1 MNRLAIAFTI
11 ATTLLFVQSCSS
23 ASNIQETMASSTTE
37 HNERA
42 AADANHDGHG
52 MVRANDGEK
61 KTATKAKLTT
71 PDKIAANTSVGLAIE
86 IRDSNGN
93 AIANFDTFQEELM
106 HLIVVSDDL
115 QSFAH
120 LHPVYKSNG
129 RFEVEARFPKPGS
142 YTFFS
147 DYKPTGQQER
157 VSVLKTRVSG
167 DRPPAVK
174 MDVSRTKT
182 FADTKVNLELSEA
195 TVKAGE
201 EVTLMF
207 DLQDAAN
214 NKPIADLQPYL
225 GEKGHLVILR
235 QSSPL
240 TSNDYVHAHALKDTP
255 PGQVHFATRFPRT
268 GQYKLWGQ
276 FNRNGKIVT
285 ADFWVNV
292 ADSSS

>member
-1 MNRLAIAFTI
+1 MNRLAIALTI
-11 ATTLLFVQSCSS
+11 AATLLFVQSCSS
-23 ASNIQETMASSTTE
+23 SSNIQKTMASGTTE
-37 HNERA
+37 HTERA
-42 AADANHDGHG
+42 AADANHDGHV
-52 MVRANDGEK
+52 MERVTQGEK
-61 KTATKAKLTT
+61 KTATKAKLIA
-71 PDKIAANTSVGLAIE
+71 PDKIAPNTSVGLAIE

-106 HLIVVSDDL
+106 HLIMVSDDL

-174 MDVSRTKT
+174 MDVNRTKT
-182 FADTKVNLELSEA
+182 FADTKVNLELSQA

-214 NKPIADLQPYL
+214 DKPIADLQPYL

-240 TSNDYVHAHALKDTP
+240 TLNDYVHAHALKDTP
-255 PGQVHFATRFPRT
+255 SGQVHFATRFPRS

-276 FNRNGKIVT
+276 FNRNGKVVT

-292 ADSSS
+292 VESSS

>member
-1 MNRLAIAFTI
+1 MNGLAIAFTI
-11 ATTLLFVQSCSS
+11 ATTLLFVQSCSLS
-23 ASNIQETMASSTTE
+23 PNIRETMVSSTTE
-37 HNERA
+37 HNELA
-42 AADANHDGHG
+42 AASANHDGHA
-52 MVRANDGEK
+52 MDRATEGEK
-61 KTATKAKLTT
+61 KTAAKAKLIA
-71 PDKIAANTSVGLAIE
+71 PDKIAPNTPVRLSIE

-106 HLIVVSDDL
+106 HLIMVSDDL

-120 LHPVYKSNG
+120 LHPVYNSNG

-147 DYKPTGQQER
+147 DYKPMGQQEQ

-167 DRPPAVK
+167 ERPPAVK
-174 MDVSRTKT
+174 MNVNRTKT
-182 FADTKVNLELSEA
+182 FADTKVNLELSQA

-207 DLQDAAN
+207 DLQDAVSDQ
-214 NKPIADLQPYL
+214 PVTDLQPYL

-240 TSNDYVHAHALKDTP
+240 TSSDYVHAHALKDTP
-255 PGQVHFATRFPRT
+255 PGQVHFATRFPRP

-292 ADSSS
+292 VESSS

>member
-23 ASNIQETMASSTTE
+23 SSNIQQTMASSTTE
-37 HNERA
+37 HNEHA
-42 AADANHDGHG
+42 QANVNHEGHG
-52 MVRANDGEK
+52 MDRANDGEK

-71 PDKIAANTSVGLAIE
+71 PDKIAPNTSVELAIE

-106 HLIVVSDDL
+106 HLIMVSDDL

-182 FADTKVNLELSEA
+182 FADTKVKLELSEA

-201 EVTLMF
+201 EVTLVF

-255 PGQVHFATRFPRT
+255 PGQVHFTTRFPRT
-268 GQYKLWGQ
+268 GKYKLWGQ

>member
-1 MNRLAIAFTI
+1 MNRLAIALTI
-11 ATTLLFVQSCSS
+11 ATTLLLVQSCSS
-23 ASNIQETMASSTTE
+23 SSNIQKTMAIGSTE

-52 MVRANDGEK
+52 MERATQGEK
-61 KTATKAKLTT
+61 KTATKAKLVT
-71 PDKIAANTSVGLAIE
+71 PDKLVPNTPVRLAIE
-86 IRDSNGN
+86 IQDVDGN
-93 AIANFDTFQEELM
+93 AIANFDPFQEELM
-106 HLIVVSDDL
+106 HLIMVSDDL

-167 DRPPAVK
+167 DDPLAVK
-174 MDVSRTKT
+174 IDANRTKT
-182 FADTKVNLELSEA
+182 FTDTKVNLELSEA

-214 NKPIADLQPYL
+214 DQPIADLQPYL

-255 PGQVHFATRFPRT
+255 PGQVHFATRFPRS

-292 ADSSS
+292 VEGSS